1 MTRVRL
7 SPLVDEIQ
15 GTLYEVVFKKS
26 PKGNLIVTKRPD
38 MSGVKWSKA
47 QKNQRQ
53 RMAQASQYARAA
65 RADAEVRAIYE
76 EMAVRENKRPYY
88 VALSDYFKGR
98 DLLATMS
105 KPRRSPRQARGNH
118 GKS

>member
-1 MTRVRL
+1 MPRVRL
-7 SPLVDEIQ
+7 SPLIEEIH
-15 GTLYEVVFKKS
+15 GTLYDVVFKKS
-26 PKGNLIVTKRPD
+26 PKGKLIVTKRPD
-38 MSGVKWSKA
+38 MSKVKWSKA

-53 RMAQASQYARAA
+53 RMAQASQYAKAA
-65 RADAEVRAIYE
+65 MADAEVRAIYE

-98 DLLATMS
+98 DLLARQS
-105 KPRRSPRQARGNH
+105 KPRRSASQTGGNH